1 MVRKIC
7 IVYKGFISKLKEGKD
22 EEVFL
27 DASGRGYV
35 YLEW

>member
-1 MVRKIC
+1 M
-7 IVYKGFISKLKEGKD
+7 YKGFISKLKEGKD

-27 DASGRGYV
+27 DATGSEYI